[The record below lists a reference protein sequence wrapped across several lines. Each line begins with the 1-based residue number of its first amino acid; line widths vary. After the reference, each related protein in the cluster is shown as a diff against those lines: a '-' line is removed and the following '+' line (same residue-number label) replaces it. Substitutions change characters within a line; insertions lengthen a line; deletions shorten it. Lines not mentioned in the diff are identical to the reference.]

1 MRKLSCCSIALLLL
15 ACCSCI
21 SFHGPTDL
29 RRDLTQATGVELE
42 RQSGVSVGPVGVMLA
57 RWFTEEEE
65 VPLKG
70 VRRVQVGVYE
80 VTDSG
85 ESGFDETR
93 VLPPD
98 LPGWQTVV
106 RVQDDDE
113 NVFVMLHEKDEKIR
127 GILVVVMDREEWVL
141 VRIKGKLDHMV
152 ERAMEMAFDE
162 ADRPELYEPALAEY
176 RDARAPVDV
185 PEPS

>member
-1 MRKLSCCSIALLLL
+1 MRKLARGSIALPFLV
-15 ACCSCI
+15 CCSCI
-21 SFHGPTDL
+21 SFHGPKDV
-29 RRDLTQATGVELE
+29 RRDLTQATGVRLE
-42 RQSGVSVGPVGVMLA
+42 RQSGVSIGPMGVMLA
-57 RWFTEEEE
+57 RWFTSDED

-70 VRRVQVGVYE
+70 VRHVQVGVYE

-85 ESGFDETR
+85 ESGYGATG

-113 NVFVMLHEKDEKIR
+113 NVFVMLQEKDEKIR
-127 GILVVVMDREEWVL
+127 GMLVVVMDRDEWVL
-141 VRIKGKLDHMV
+141 VRVRGRLDHMV

-176 RDARAPVDV
+176 RDARAPV
-185 PEPS
+185 EPS